1 MKRPRLILLFFLLLL
16 VVLGCWLWW
25 MRPTKVDLAN
35 YAPADSLLYIE
46 ANEPVDVMDAVYGTE
61 AWKAFEQAG
70 GPPPSPHSPWLH
82 ALVRWTGLGP
92 INSVI
97 LARAQVAAV
106 VTDLRAVEEGDT
118 LKIKSEGA
126 LIVETHTAEN
136 RIKAPFEAALKTLA
150 EKTYDNPTPRTAR
163 IDGVEFNE
171 WIAADGSRQIVGAVL
186 GSLIVIGTS
195 ERVVRDCLAVS
206 QGRRSSLKNDPG
218 LQAMRLQLESGKAL
232 TFGYVP
238 TGNSGKL
245 LGVGVPLLMGRAPGD
260 SEFQRLISNGASKV
274 FGSLGWTSRSYLTG
288 VEDRYL
294 ISLQPSV
301 IARLKPSFASNN
313 INPRLQ
319 RIVPNGAYSVT
330 IYKFDNPEAAW
341 LSLKTAVSS
350 QVDSLSAIV
359 FSSLLKSALLSYGI
373 DDPDTFLKA
382 VDGELLTLRL
392 DENAER
398 SVLIASV
405 LDRVAIRQLIA
416 KQMSQRTSSASPEI
430 FEDATGEFAASLSDE
445 LIVIG
450 SPADVRHY
458 FATKDNPGA
467 LTNAD
472 NPRRMTLFASATSAP
487 NVITYTDDSDRVRS
501 FVAAILT
508 AKGGLTRTVQIEDS
522 IAKLPY
528 SITETTLSDRG
539 IERTTRSPLGQFS
552 SLLPLLF
559 PQQPT
564 TNK

>member
-1 MKRPRLILLFFLLLL
+1 
-16 VVLGCWLWW
+16 
-25 MRPTKVDLAN
+25 VDLAN

-46 ANEPVDVMDAVYGTE
+46 ANQPVEVMNAIYGTE
-61 AWKAFEQAG
+61 VWKAFEQAG
-70 GPPPSPHSPWLH
+70 GSPQNPPSPWLR
-82 ALVRWTGLGP
+82 AFIRWTGIGP

-106 VTDLRAVEEGDT
+106 LTDLRTIEEGDS
-118 LKIKSEGA
+118 LNIKSEGA
-126 LIVETHTAEN
+126 LIVETHTAER
-136 RIKAPFEAALKTLA
+136 RIKAPLESALKTLA
-150 EKTYDNPTPRTAR
+150 EKTYGTPTHRTVR
-163 IDGVEFNE
+163 VDGVEFSE
-171 WIAADGSRQIVGAVL
+171 WTPADGSRQIVGAVL

-195 ERVVRDCLAVS
+195 ERVVQDCLAVS
-206 QGRRSSLKNDPG
+206 EGRRPSLKTDSG
-218 LQAMRLQLESGKAL
+218 LQTMRVQLESEKAL

-245 LGVGVPLLMGRAPGD
+245 LGVGVPLLMGHAPGD

-274 FGSLGWTSRSYLTG
+274 FGSLGWTSKPYLTG
-288 VEDRYL
+288 IEDRYL

-313 INPRLQ
+313 INPQLQ

-330 IYKFDNPEAAW
+330 TYKFANPQAAW

-350 QVDSLSAIV
+350 QVDALSAIV

-392 DENAER
+392 DESAEQ

-405 LDRVAIRQLIA
+405 RDRVALRQLIA
-416 KQMSQRTSSASPEI
+416 KQMSQRTSSASMET
-430 FEDATGEFAASLSDE
+430 FEDATGEFAATLSGE
-445 LIVIG
+445 FIVIG
-450 SPADVRHY
+450 SPADVRRY
-458 FATKDNPGA
+458 SATKEDPGA
-467 LTNAD
+467 LTSAD
-472 NPRRMTLFASATSAP
+472 NLRRMTLFASATSAT
-487 NVITYTDDSDRVRS
+487 NVVTYTDDSDRVRS
-501 FVAAILT
+501 FISAVLT
-508 AKGGLTRTVQIEDS
+508 AKGASPTTGKIEDS

-528 SITETTLSDRG
+528 SITETTLGDRG
-539 IERTTRSPLGQFS
+539 IERATKSPLGQFS

-559 PQQPT
+559 PQQPA